1 MSLEDGP
8 IDIFAE
14 MAFIEVRVVR
24 AFVDCSISAKMHK
37 ALRCA
42 SGGGQGLLQMQWSQH
57 FHQTSTSQWQFLPS
71 HPQGGSV
78 EDNTDMTL
86 NCGPLESMHMLLNAR
101 ITQLLNAHT
110 QPVSAHITRK
120 CLEFCSAMLLKQ
132 KLTS

>member
-78 EDNTDMTL
+78 EDNTDMKL
-86 NCGPLESMHMLLNAR
+86 NCEWSSGEH
-101 ITQLLNAHT
+101 AH
-110 QPVSAHITRK
+110 AAK
-120 CLEFCSAMLLKQ
+120 CKNHTAVECTHTTCLCSHHKKMP
-132 KLTS
+132 